1 MAVRA
6 TSLNAPVTLSAGRT
20 RILRMSAATT
30 PTVLHLS
37 LVVGGGLR
45 DRGGERIGKV
55 DDLLVRLGEDY
66 PPVTGVLATVAG
78 RPVFVAASEVAEIG
92 HGRVD
97 LLSDKIDLQRFERRY
112 GEVLLRKDVLDRQ
125 LINVDGARL
134 VRANEIEIARID
146 GWYRVV
152 GVDTGLRGI
161 VRRVAPRRL
170 GANMPPG
177 QFLDWA
183 SVEAFTGHVP
193 SVRLRVPH
201 PKLARLHPAQLADLV
216 EAASHNEGEEI
227 MRAVGGDEE
236 LEADVFE
243 ELDAQHRREFI
254 EERSDAEVA
263 AVLERMETDDAVD
276 LLGDLPEERREGV
289 VLLLPAVQRR
299 RVRALAGYDPA
310 TAGGLMSPEF
320 VCLYAQATKAEAI
333 GRVERSRAPADT
345 LAWVYV
351 MNLDRRLKGAI
362 ALADLLRADPGLT
375 MGEAATFL
383 PPRVAAEADLEE
395 VARLMT
401 DYDLT
406 VVPVVDERDQIMGV
420 VSVDD
425 VLEMVLPRGWRRRFD
440 VLGGE

>member
-1 MAVRA
+1 MATA
-6 TSLNAPVTLSAGRT
+6 TPP
-20 RILRMSAATT
+20 M
-30 PTVLHLS
+30 VLHLS
-37 LVVGGGLR
+37 LIAGGALR
-45 DRGGERIGKV
+45 DRDGGRLGRV
-55 DDLLVRLGEDY
+55 DDLIVRLGEDY

-78 RPVFVAASEVAEIG
+78 RQVFVPAAELAEIA

-97 LLSDKIDLQRFERRY
+97 MVSDLIDLQRFERRP

-125 LINVDGARL
+125 LINIDGARL
-134 VRANEIEIARID
+134 VRANEIEIARLE

-161 VRRVAPRRL
+161 VRRVVPRRL
-170 GANMPPG
+170 GKTMPPG
-177 QFLDWA
+177 GFLDWA

-193 SVRLRVPH
+193 TVRLRVPH

-216 EAASHNEGEEI
+216 EAASHNEGREI
-227 MRAVGGDEE
+227 IRAVGDDGE

-243 ELDAQHRREFI
+243 ELDPQHRREFVD
-254 EERSDAEVA
+254 ERPDEEVA
-263 AVLERMETDDAVD
+263 QLLQRMEPDDAVD
-276 LLGDLPEERREGV
+276 LLGDLPEQRRENV
-289 VLLLPAVQRR
+289 VQLLPAVQRR

-320 VCLYAQATKAEAI
+320 VCLYAQASKAEAI
-333 GRVERSRAPADT
+333 ERIERSRAPADA

-351 MNLDRRLKGAI
+351 MNLDRRLKGAV
-362 ALADLLRADPGLT
+362 ALADLLRSPP
-375 MGEAATFL
+375 GEAVGDVATFL
-383 PPRVAAEADLEE
+383 PPRVSPEAGLEE

-406 VVPVVDERDQIMGV
+406 VVPVVDEREQIMGV
-420 VSVDD
+420 VTVDD

>member
-1 MAVRA
+1 
-6 TSLNAPVTLSAGRT
+6 
-20 RILRMSAATT
+20 MSAATT

-45 DRGGERIGKV
+45 DRDGERIGKV

-78 RPVFVAASEVAEIG
+78 RPVFVAASEVAEIA

-177 QFLDWA
+177 TFLDWA

-254 EERSDAEVA
+254 EARSDAEVA

-362 ALADLLRADPGLT
+362 ALADLLRADPALT

-383 PPRVAAEADLEE
+383 PPRVAAEAELEE

>member
-1 MAVRA
+1 
-6 TSLNAPVTLSAGRT
+6 
-20 RILRMSAATT
+20 MSAVAVQ

-37 LVVGGGLR
+37 LIAGGVLR
-45 DRGGERIGKV
+45 DRNGERAGRV
-55 DDLLVRLGEDY
+55 DDLIVRLGEDY
-66 PPVTGVLATVAG
+66 PPVTGVLASVAG
-78 RPVFVAASEVAEIG
+78 RPVFVPAAELGEIA

-97 LLSDKIDLQRFERRY
+97 LVSDKLDLQRFERRF

-134 VRANEIEIARID
+134 VRANEIEIARLE

-170 GANMPPG
+170 GVRMPPG

-227 MRAVGGDEE
+227 MQAVGSNEE

-243 ELDAQHRREFI
+243 ELDPQHRREFI
-254 EERSDAEVA
+254 EERSDADVA

-276 LLGDLPEERREGV
+276 LLGDLPEERREQV
-289 VLLLPAVQRR
+289 VKLLPAVQRR

-320 VCLYAQATKAEAI
+320 VCLYAQATKREAI
-333 GRVERSRAPADT
+333 DRVERSRAPADT

-351 MNLDRRLKGAI
+351 MNLDRRLKGAL
-362 ALADLLRADPGLT
+362 ALADLVRADADAT
-375 MGEAATFL
+375 MGDLAVFL
-383 PPRVAAEADLEE
+383 PPRVAADAELEE

-406 VVPVVDERDQIMGV
+406 VVPVVDDRDQIMGV